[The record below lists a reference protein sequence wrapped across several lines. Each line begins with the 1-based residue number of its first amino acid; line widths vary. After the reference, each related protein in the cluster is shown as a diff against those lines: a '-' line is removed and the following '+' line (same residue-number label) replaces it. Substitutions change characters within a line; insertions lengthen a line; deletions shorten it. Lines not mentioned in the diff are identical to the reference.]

1 MDIRCVLRPAPPSL
15 RSPIARLK
23 RRPAVQYRLCK
34 ADSSLDE
41 ACFQQHA
48 LRYTGS
54 TSLRWGGPNGYRE
67 NVTNNFVTDSAP
79 KAGLVGN
86 LFSDITVVPK
96 GSIWAQN
103 PVRNTSEPLRLRAFT
118 GASLSLCERLRAPL
132 PLAQIPDP
140 QYSADP
146 GTFSPR
152 CRQSKDRQCACNVY
166 EGGCKLEIVDQV
178 IIPEDIEPGDWV
190 LSFRW

>member
-1 MDIRCVLRPAPPSL
+1 MLYC
-15 RSPIARLK
+15 IASG
-23 RRPAVQYRLCK
+23 ADGGGYSYRLCK
-34 ADSSLDE
+34 AGGALEE

-48 LRYTGS
+48 LRFDGS
-54 TSLRWGGPNGYRE
+54 TSLRWGGPNGFSE

-86 LFSDITVVPK
+86 LYSGITVVPR

-103 PVRNTSEPLRLRAFT
+103 PVSLHACLRAFC
-118 GASLSLCERLRAPL
+118 ARLYRRYPSAGFLVAQQQNSPEKNRRKIL
-132 PLAQIPDP
+132 LQIPDP

-152 CRQSKDRQCACNVY
+152 CRQSKGRHCACNVY
-166 EGGCKLEIVDQV
+166 DGGCKLEIVDQV
-178 IIPEDIEPGDWV
+178 KTRQD
-190 LSFRW
+190 LT

>member
-1 MDIRCVLRPAPPSL
+1 MH
-15 RSPIARLK
+15 AR
-23 RRPAVQYRLCK
+23 A
-34 ADSSLDE
+34 
-41 ACFQQHA
+41 H
-48 LRYTGS
+48 
-54 TSLRWGGPNGYRE
+54 
-67 NVTNNFVTDSAP
+67 
-79 KAGLVGN
+79 
-86 LFSDITVVPK
+86 
-96 GSIWAQN
+96 
-103 PVRNTSEPLRLRAFT
+103 
-118 GASLSLCERLRAPL
+118 LSLGKRLRAPL

-178 IIPEDIEPGDWV
+178 IIPKDIEPGDWV